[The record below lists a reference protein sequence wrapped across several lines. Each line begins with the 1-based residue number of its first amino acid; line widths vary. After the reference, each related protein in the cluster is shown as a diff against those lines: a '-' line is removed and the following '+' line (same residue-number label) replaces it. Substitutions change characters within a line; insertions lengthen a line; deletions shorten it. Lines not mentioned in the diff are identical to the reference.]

1 LQADPQLGASTIV
14 KAPRYKLLGVNVDAV
29 THGDLHDVMAEAVAG
44 NQRLLIANHN
54 LHSIYLLHHDPHF
67 RGMYERAD
75 CIYVD
80 GMPIIFLA
88 QALGLPLKR
97 EHRTTFLDAFEDLVA
112 EVARRDWRLFYL
124 GSKPGVADRGAEI
137 LRKRFP
143 GLQIATQ
150 HGYFDARPG
159 SAENRRVID
168 AINAFRPHLLMV
180 GMGMPRQE
188 RWTAENLDVLSAN
201 AIITSGATMD
211 FLAGEV
217 PVPPR
222 WAGPLGLYGL
232 TRLVNEPGRLWKR
245 YLIEP
250 WYILGLFLR
259 NLWQVPR
266 ETRRVAAASGKSL
279 KEQQQAQAD

>member
-1 LQADPQLGASTIV
+1 MKTA
-14 KAPRYKLLGVNVDAV
+14 RYKLLGVHVDAV
-29 THGDLHDVMAEAVAG
+29 THGDLHDVMAQVVAN

-67 RGMYERAD
+67 RGMYERAE

-124 GSKPGVADRGAEI
+124 GSKPGVADRGAEL
-137 LRKRFP
+137 LRQRFP

-159 SAENRRVID
+159 SAENRSVVE

-188 RWTAENLDVLSAN
+188 YWTAENLDCLSAN
-201 AIITSGATMD
+201 AVITSGATMD

-217 PVPPR
+217 PLPPR

-232 TRLVNEPGRLWKR
+232 SRLVNEPGRLWKR

-279 KEQQQAQAD
+279 KEQQHAQAD

>member
-1 LQADPQLGASTIV
+1 LQTHFEFGAATIV
-14 KAPRYKLLGVNVDAV
+14 KAPRYNLLGVSVDAV
-29 THGDLHDVMAEAVAG
+29 THGDLHDVMTEAVAG
-44 NQRLLIANHN
+44 NQRVLIANHN
-54 LHSIYLLHHDPHF
+54 LHSIFLLHHDPHF

-80 GMPIIFLA
+80 GMPIIFLGR
-88 QALGLPLKR
+88 ALGLPLERK
-97 EHRTTFLDAFEDLVA
+97 HRTTFLDAFEDLIA
-112 EVARRDWRLFYL
+112 EVVRKDWRLFYL

-137 LRKRFP
+137 LRQRFP

-159 SAENRRVID
+159 SAENRGVLD
-168 AINAFRPHLLMV
+168 AINVFRPHLLMV

-188 RWTAENLDVLSAN
+188 HWTVENLDALAAN

-222 WAGPLGLYGL
+222 WAGPLGLYGIS
-232 TRLVNEPGRLWKR
+232 RLLNEPGRLWKR

-250 WYILGLFLR
+250 WFVLGLFLR
-259 NLWQVPR
+259 DLWRVPR
-266 ETRRVAAASGKSL
+266 ETRRRAAASGESL
-279 KEQQQAQAD
+279 KKQQAQAD

>member
-1 LQADPQLGASTIV
+1 MKTA
-14 KAPRYKLLGVNVDAV
+14 RYKLLGVSIDAV
-29 THGDLHDVMAEAVAG
+29 THDDLHRVMDEAVAA
-44 NQRLLIANHN
+44 NRRVLIANHN
-54 LHSIYLLHHDPHF
+54 LHSIYLLHHDKHF
-67 RGMYERAD
+67 REMYDHAEFV
-75 CIYVD
+75 YVD

-88 QALGLPLKR
+88 RALGLPLRR

-112 EVARRDWRLFYL
+112 EVAKRDWRLFYL
-124 GSKPGVADRGAEI
+124 GSKPGVAARGAEI

-150 HGYFDARPG
+150 DGYFDARPG
-159 SAENRRVID
+159 SAENRAVID
-168 AINAFRPHLLMV
+168 TINAFRPHLLMV

-188 RWTAENLDVLSAN
+188 YWTAENLDTLAAN

-211 FLAGEV
+211 YLAGEV

-232 TRLVNEPGRLWKR
+232 TRLLHEPGRLWKR

-250 WYILGLFLR
+250 WFILGLFLR
-259 NLWQVPR
+259 DLWQLPR
-266 ETRRVAAASGKSL
+266 ATRRVAAAGSGESL
-279 KEQQQAQAD
+279 KDQQHIQAD

>member
-1 LQADPQLGASTIV
+1 V
-14 KAPRYKLLGVNVDAV
+14 KTARYNLLGVAVDAV
-29 THGDLHDVMAEAVAG
+29 THGDLHEVMDDAVAA

-67 RGMYERAD
+67 RGMYDRAD

-88 QALGLPLKR
+88 KALGLPLRR
-97 EHRTTFLDAFEDLVA
+97 EHRTTFLDAFEDLIA
-112 EVARRDWRLFYL
+112 EVARKNWRLFYL
-124 GSKPGVADRGAEI
+124 GSKPGVAERGADI

-159 SAENRRVID
+159 SSENREVVD

-188 RWTAENLDVLSAN
+188 HWTAENLDSLSAN

-217 PVPPR
+217 RVPPR
-222 WAGPLGLYGL
+222 WAGPLGLYGVS
-232 TRLVNEPGRLWKR
+232 RLVSEPRRLWRR

-250 WYILGLFLR
+250 WFILGLFLR
-259 NLWQVPR
+259 DIFRVPKQA
-266 ETRRVAAASGKSL
+266 TRQAAASGESL

>member
-1 LQADPQLGASTIV
+1 MKT
-14 KAPRYKLLGVNVDAV
+14 KRYKLLGVTVDAV
-29 THGDLHDVMAEAVAG
+29 THGDLHDVMDEAVAAK
-44 NQRLLIANHN
+44 RRVLIANHN
-54 LHSIYLLHHDPHF
+54 LHSIYLLHHDRHF
-67 RGMYERAD
+67 RGMYDRAE

-88 QALGLPLKR
+88 RALGLPLRR

-112 EVARRDWRLFYL
+112 EVAKRNWRLFYL
-124 GSKPGVADRGAEI
+124 GSKPGVAARGAET

-150 HGYFDARPG
+150 HGYFDARSG
-159 SAENRRVID
+159 SAENRGVVE

-188 RWTAENLDVLSAN
+188 HWTAENLDTLSAN

-232 TRLVNEPGRLWKR
+232 TRLLHEPGRLWKR

-250 WYILGLFLR
+250 WFIVGLFLR
-259 NLWQVPR
+259 DLWRRPR
-266 ETRRVAAASGKSL
+266 ATRRPPAPSGEPL
-279 KEQQQAQAD
+279 KEPRQAQAD

>member
-1 LQADPQLGASTIV
+1 MKTA
-14 KAPRYKLLGVNVDAV
+14 RYNLLGVAVDAV
-29 THGDLHDVMAEAVAG
+29 THGDLHEVMDDAVAA

-67 RGMYERAD
+67 RGMYDRAD

-88 QALGLPLKR
+88 KALGLPLRR
-97 EHRTTFLDAFEDLVA
+97 EHRTTFLDAFEDLIA
-112 EVARRDWRLFYL
+112 EVARKNWRLFYL
-124 GSKPGVADRGAEI
+124 GSKPGVAERGADI

-159 SAENRRVID
+159 SSENREVVD

-188 RWTAENLDVLSAN
+188 HWTAENLDSLSAN

-217 PVPPR
+217 RVPPR
-222 WAGPLGLYGL
+222 WAGPLGLYGVS
-232 TRLVNEPGRLWKR
+232 RLVSEPRRLWRR

-250 WYILGLFLR
+250 WFILGLFLR
-259 NLWQVPR
+259 DIFRVPKQA
-266 ETRRVAAASGKSL
+266 TRQAAASGESL